1 MAEANGDIWD
11 VPPVPH
17 SEFPAISRDVWRE
30 AEALVNGYPG
40 KCRDACRLARR
51 AWGPGWLDAQT
62 GRLANE
68 LGAPVGNA
76 LRVVLMRK
84 RA

>member
-40 KCRDACRLARR
+40 KCRDVRGDPDGSTLRRAASPTNSGRRLAT
-51 AWGPGWLDAQT
+51 PS
-62 GRLANE
+62 
-68 LGAPVGNA
+68 A
-76 LRVVLMRK
+76 LC
-84 RA
+84 